1 MKNNYLGRILLIS
14 ISIAFILTLMVPQIV
29 FPQGNQSSSFNS
41 TLFETDYVP
50 VPQNAR
56 GPIIPEKGYIIEELG
71 ENLYFL
77 SNGAYNTMFMVTDN
91 GTIAIDAPPA
101 IGENYLTAISEVTDK
116 PVTHFIYS
124 HTHKDHVGAANIFPD
139 NATYIAHED
148 TANQLRLSNDTNR
161 PLPNVTFTDS
171 YDLKIGNE
179 TVLRL
184 GYHGVT
190 HEPGNIFVYA
200 PEQKT
205 LMLVDVIYPGWVP
218 FDGLGGSE
226 NITGYIEVPEII
238 TSNYDFDN
246 FVGGHLTRLGTVDD
260 IRLHQEFIQ
269 DLNATAQQVLQN
281 VSFGDIAKVVGPANP
296 GNPWATTNTY
306 LETITQQCTKEMSDK
321 WQSRLGGVDI
331 FMDDN
336 CAAMLKSLRLD

>member
-1 MKNNYLGRILLIS
+1 MSNIYLGRVLITIS
-14 ISIAFILTLMVPQIV
+14 IPIIMMLMVPQIV
-29 FPQGNQSSSFNS
+29 VSQGNQSALSNS
-41 TLFETDYVP
+41 TMLKTDYAP
-50 VPQNAR
+50 VPENAR
-56 GPIIPEKGYIIEELG
+56 GPTIPEKGYVIEDLG

-77 SNGAYNTMFMVTDN
+77 SNGAYNTIFMVTNN
-91 GTIAIDAPPA
+91 GVIAIDAPPA
-101 IGENYLTAISEVTDK
+101 IGENYLKAISEVTDN

-124 HTHKDHVGAANIFPD
+124 HTHTDHVGAANIFPD

-148 TANQLRLSNDTNR
+148 TANQLKLSNDTNR
-161 PLPNVTFTDS
+161 PLPNITFTDG
-171 YDLKIGNE
+171 YDLKVGNE
-179 TVLRL
+179 TVLSL

-190 HEPGNIFVYA
+190 HEPGNIFMYA
-200 PEQKT
+200 PKQKT

-226 NITGYIEVPEII
+226 NITGFIEVPNTIMN
-238 TSNYDFDN
+238 NYDLEN

-260 IRLHQEFIQ
+260 IRMHQEFIQ
-269 DLNATAQQVLQN
+269 DLKATAQQVLQN

-296 GNPWATTNTY
+296 GNPWSTTNTY
-306 LETITQQCTKEMSDK
+306 LEAINQQCTKEMSDK
-321 WQSRLGGVDI
+321 WQNRLGGVDI